1 MNPFIRLRRRLD
13 RRLPLAVKVGIPVV
27 LISTVVAA
35 AFGATSIA
43 ETKARINDTYAV
55 QATALIPLIVS
66 QAQDEPDDP
75 NAATAFLGQF
85 VTLHPD
91 VQRVRVFELS
101 LPGSPIV
108 WASSDRSELGLRTD
122 PRLLPAPGEIHRQDV
137 DLDGESTLLVLERV
151 EIAGEPAWV
160 GIYFSTEARAAAVDS
175 VRRRIFV
182 EATLVIAAELVALT
196 LVLYFLVLR
205 RVKRMGG
212 AASAVARGDYSVRL
226 REGEEPPSNDEL
238 VNVAREFDRMI
249 SAVESRTHEQ
259 AEVAERLRE
268 LDEAKNTL
276 LHAVSHDLRSPIT
289 SILGSAM
296 TLERSDEM
304 GLDEEQQKEL
314 LRGLVSGARKMH
326 RMVSDLLDL
335 DRLDKGIVAPRRRR
349 ADIAALV
356 RRVVEEIG
364 PHLVGKHEVRL
375 ETEPV
380 EIAVDAP
387 KVERIV
393 ENLLAN
399 AAKHTPKGTGV
410 WAKVRPHDGGALITV
425 EDEGPGVPP
434 KMRQSIFEPFR
445 QVSGARGGGV
455 GIGLSLVSSFAQLHG
470 GRAWVTD
477 REGGGASFNV
487 YIPDGPED
495 PGDEKESEHPTARIG
510 SDHGGRSSTG

>member
-1 MNPFIRLRRRLD
+1 M
-13 RRLPLAVKVGIPVV
+13 KVGIPVV

-43 ETKARINDTYAV
+43 ETRARINDTYAI
-55 QATALIPLIVS
+55 QAGGLVPLIVA
-66 QAQDEPDDP
+66 QAQDQPDDP
-75 NAATAFLGQF
+75 NNATAFLGQF
-85 VTLHPD
+85 ITLHPS
-91 VQRVRVFELS
+91 VSRVRIFKMA
-101 LPGSPIV
+101 LPGPPIV
-108 WASSDRSELGLRTD
+108 WASSDRSDVGVPVD
-122 PRLLPAPGEIHRQDV
+122 PGLLPPPGDALQRDV
-137 DLDGESTLLVLERV
+137 RMGGETTLLILEPV
-151 EIAGEPAWV
+151 EIGGERAWV
-160 GIYFSTEARAAAVDS
+160 GIFFNTDARTDAVNSVTRRSFLQAA
-175 VRRRIFV
+175 I
-182 EATLVIAAELVALT
+182 VISAELLALT

-205 RVKRMGG
+205 RIKRMGG
-212 AASAVARGDYSVRL
+212 AAAAVAGGDYSVRL
-226 REGEEPPSNDEL
+226 PEGDEPPSNDEL
-238 VNVAREFDRMI
+238 VNVAREFDHMI
-249 SAVESRTHEQ
+249 SAVESRTREQ

-296 TLERSDEM
+296 TLERSDKM

-335 DRLDKGIVAPRRRR
+335 DRLDKGIVEPKRQKTDVAE
-349 ADIAALV
+349 LV

-364 PHLVGKHEVRL
+364 PHMVGKHAVRV

-387 KVERIV
+387 KLERIV

-399 AAKHTPKGTGV
+399 AARHTPKGTGV
-410 WAKVRPHDGGALITV
+410 WVKVRAYEDGALLTV

-434 KMRQSIFEPFR
+434 RMRESIFEPFR
-445 QVSGARGGGV
+445 QVSGAKAGGV
-455 GIGLSLVSSFAQLHG
+455 GIGLSLVSSFAKLHG

-495 PGDEKESEHPTARIG
+495 SGDEKESEHPTARIG
-510 SDHGGRSSTG
+510 SDRGGRSSTG